1 MHIHT
6 VVVRSSRVA
15 LGGTE
20 VVGLRPAMHKHFLQK
35 LHVYHHLPSCFNAE
49 SKPNKETH
57 NRTSRHLLGKD
68 PSVWGQR
75 SRPGL
80 AGAAERSDLGDV
92 DVGRRETSRCE
103 EPTDIAKL
111 LLTRHDLTLCH
122 RLAGVRF
129 LSVFTPLMTNTDGD
143 DSSELLQGLPSTFLP
158 EPRVTHSRALEP
170 AASSWFGFGASRP
183 RLSAGGRQTQ
193 QLP

>member
-1 MHIHT
+1 MQRGTRIS
-6 VVVRSSRVA
+6 VVWVVSSSGAGPNCSQICAQEWEAAFGFIYRQSVISSPRR
-15 LGGTE
+15 GPT
-20 VVGLRPAMHKHFLQK
+20 P
-35 LHVYHHLPSCFNAE
+35 LPPKACIS
-49 SKPNKETH
+49 
-57 NRTSRHLLGKD
+57 
-68 PSVWGQR
+68 
-75 SRPGL
+75 
-80 AGAAERSDLGDV
+80 AAERSDLGDV